1 MQEQNR
7 LKDVLVYGV
16 DGSPEV
22 KDLIKDGFIEG
33 TVVQSPKTMGKETAE
48 ILYRI
53 LNKKGYA
60 KSEKIEVTLIT
71 KENIHEHSLRRMG
84 ITMFSKITN
93 TDKLHFT
100 FLFMSFINFIII
112 IFIGSVMAI
121 TIQTVCDMDSA
132 YIFLS
137 RISHLPK
144 NPYSVLLISILAFL
158 FLLVMMWIRRKQE
171 ITSVRLGVWFA
182 VEIVLCMII
191 MEELSFSTN
200 AI

>member
-1 MQEQNR
+1 
-7 LKDVLVYGV
+7 
-16 DGSPEV
+16 
-22 KDLIKDGFIEG
+22 
-33 TVVQSPKTMGKETAE
+33 
-48 ILYRI
+48 
-53 LNKKGYA
+53 
-60 KSEKIEVTLIT
+60 
-71 KENIHEHSLRRMG
+71 
-84 ITMFSKITN
+84 MFSKITN

-158 FLLVMMWIRRKQE
+158 FLLVMMWIRRK
-171 ITSVRLGVWFA
+171 TGNYLRSSWCLVCCGNCLMYDNYGG
-182 VEIVLCMII
+182 II
-191 MEELSFSTN
+191 L
-200 AI
+200 